1 MPTARRVTV
10 IAHELRGVRPVGGM
24 GTAITFLALALARM
38 GHSVEILLGKHSPGS
53 IDPHWASVYS
63 NAGVRIRPAPQS
75 EEPVEPWHFARPHSV
90 MLGLRD
96 DPPDVVIAHDLGA
109 PAYSALRLRQ
119 AGLAFD
125 NTLFV
130 VFCHGTRRWLV
141 DVGPNIALGD
151 LHTVLGISVLERAAL
166 ELADVVVSPSAYLV
180 DWMRGRGWQLPQRTL
195 VIPYFTRSAATG
207 ESVSVA
213 ARPDPDPLRRFSFFG
228 RVDERK
234 GLKLFAAALNGL
246 EPERL
251 NGVEVE
257 FLGKPTATWTRERAE
272 ALLSEKTKR
281 ALRRVVFETELDQHE
296 AIARL
301 SRPGTLA
308 VIPSIHENSPNTVYE
323 CLEHGI
329 PFIASNVGGVGELVA
344 ADDRARVI
352 FEPTAQ
358 DLGAALRRV
367 LADGNVPAP
376 ARSAHDRD
384 AAYDG
389 WAAVIGM
396 QPHARVPDDGGADEQ
411 VDVIVVRR
419 GSQEALLRCVA
430 ALEEQSYAN
439 FEVIVAE
446 TRREGLD
453 QGSAPYVVFLDEED
467 VPEPELLKTLFAA
480 RRATGADVVT
490 CGLRLEQR
498 LHFFSGDPLG
508 LGALGNAY
516 GNVALIDRTA
526 LSDVRDPPLGARDP
540 DWPLLAQLAG
550 GGASIVS
557 VPVALVRRRTEPGS
571 VEDDPAA
578 ALAVVQELERRLA
591 DPLRGAA
598 RLAAGLA
605 AHARETSEHTSQH
618 SSRRSR
624 G

>member
-180 DWMRGRGWQLPQRTL
+180 DWMRGRGWQLPERTL

-389 WAAVIGM
+389 WAEVIGM

-526 LSDVRDPPLGARDP
+526 LRDVGDPPPGARDP

-557 VPVALVRRRTEPGS
+557 VPVALVQRRTEPGS